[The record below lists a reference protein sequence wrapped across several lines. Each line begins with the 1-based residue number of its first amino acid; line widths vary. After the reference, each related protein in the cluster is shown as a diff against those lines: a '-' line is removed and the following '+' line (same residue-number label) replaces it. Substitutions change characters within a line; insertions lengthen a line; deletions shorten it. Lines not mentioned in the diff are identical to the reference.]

1 MAFCGLTL
9 KPFFGMH
16 QFGYYIEWWTGWE
29 EDDRPSAAPGN
40 VWRRLSSSNGSP
52 SKKKQF
58 FCAEDFNSQSI
69 NHGWQKSTCYTYSFS
84 ACLHHLIVVRSKL
97 LTSALLLFYRCFCA
111 KKHQSTSLYLSPSY
125 WANLKYDHTESSE
138 NKLVE
143 ALQKNNIWTIQ
154 IQFDSVSCQTQLNT
168 KVNKKWRFP
177 QTDAILYESRWLES
191 RGRQY
196 ICNSFHFWRGVLL
209 SVE

>member
-1 MAFCGLTL
+1 MTDHQQHQGTCGGDWVAQMAA
-9 KPFFGMH
+9 
-16 QFGYYIEWWTGWE
+16 Q
-29 EDDRPSAAPGN
+29 A
-40 VWRRLSSSNGSP
+40 
-52 SKKKQF
+52 KKKQF

-69 NHGWQKSTCYTYSFS
+69 NHGWQKSTCYTHSFS

-111 KKHQSTSLYLSPSY
+111 KKHQSTSFYLSPSY
-125 WANLKYDHTESSE
+125 WANLKYDHIESSE

-168 KVNKKWRFP
+168 KVNKKWPLSPDRRNFVWKQVIGVERP
-177 QTDAILYESRWLES
+177 PIYLQFF
-191 RGRQY
+191 
-196 ICNSFHFWRGVLL
+196 SFLKRSIH
-209 SVE
+209 